1 VCIYIQTIQK
11 PLLYLQKVFIRIYF
25 IYFLASFGR
34 CQLKPWTWSSSF
46 GFTLVFVG
54 EGEPSCIG
62 LEMWWTCA
70 DWRLVLFLHGHVINY
85 TLVFSNRQ
93 GASPTKQQ
101 QLTNSVGESTV
112 TFLKPHAFFYYYYL
126 FLFVQFFLCCI
137 SFFFPHIFFLF
148 FWALHV
154 FFFLRLSSS
163 FFFFSLLIFFNI
175 ELVENLVM

>member
-11 PLLYLQKVFIRIYF
+11 PPLYLQKVFIRIYF

-163 FFFFSLLIFFNI
+163 FFFFFLCWFFLILNWLKI
-175 ELVENLVM
+175 